1 MDIVMVVGSHSASAR
16 FVPPWFKMRSPGS
29 SWAEAGGTDKA
40 DGKVQADGNVQSDE
54 ADGADE
60 TDGTTETDGAE
71 KKSTKPTKPRYAPHR
86 ATATTSGSEKEKSSH
101 TL

>member
-71 KKSTKPTKPRYAPHR
+71 KKIDDADKTQIRPTPRHLHHQR
-86 ATATTSGSEKEKSSH
+86 E
-101 TL
+101 